1 MQGLRFYIGTSEV
14 VHRVL
19 QECQDFVYTR
29 SVQRDEIKQV
39 SHADPPLGFLGLVR
53 VGFMDQTQ
61 SRMFSRPHG
70 ARTASL
76 GV

>member
-39 SHADPPLGFLGLVR
+39 RA
-53 VGFMDQTQ
+53 
-61 SRMFSRPHG
+61 
-70 ARTASL
+70 AS
-76 GV
+76 